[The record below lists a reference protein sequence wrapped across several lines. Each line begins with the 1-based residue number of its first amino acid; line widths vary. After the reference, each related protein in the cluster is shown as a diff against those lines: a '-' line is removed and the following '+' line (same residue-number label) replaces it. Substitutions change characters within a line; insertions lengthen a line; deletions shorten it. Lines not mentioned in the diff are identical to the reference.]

1 MRGFQWKV
9 GRSHARQ
16 HPLTVPWKQKPM
28 IEWKLALGA
37 WAALG
42 MTVALAQQPPP
53 RTQSPMEVL
62 KNAQQNAGDI
72 GQLRAAL
79 QSPDPSV
86 RASAFTSMIESN
98 NPSLIAM
105 AINEGHVSS
114 DAAVRDLAARAA
126 FRELRAFQIEPDG
139 DVSPDTQNAIIDLS
153 DERGLRVVVADY
165 NWVTGIFTNFAGQ
178 GQISGSRLTFRTQ
191 SCQGTL
197 PAKEGSWMYDGLVIC
212 VRGATK
218 LSSRMHISIR

>member
-1 MRGFQWKV
+1 
-9 GRSHARQ
+9 
-16 HPLTVPWKQKPM
+16 M
-28 IEWKLALGA
+28 INKNLALGS
-37 WAALG
+37 WAVLG

-53 RTQSPMEVL
+53 RTQSPTEVL
-62 KNAQQNAGDI
+62 KSAQQNSGDI
-72 GQLRAAL
+72 EQLRAAL

-86 RASAFTSMIESN
+86 RTSAFTSMIESN

-105 AINEGHVSS
+105 AVNEGHVSS

-126 FRELRAFQIEPDG
+126 FRELRAFQIEPSG
-139 DVSPDTQNAIIDLS
+139 EVSPDTQNAIIDLS
-153 DERGLRVVVADY
+153 DERGLRLVVVEY
-165 NWVTGIFTNFAGQ
+165 NWVTGTFTNFAGQ

-197 PAKEGSWMYDGLVIC
+197 AGKEGSWTYEGLVIC
-212 VRGATK
+212 VRGTTK

>member
-1 MRGFQWKV
+1 
-9 GRSHARQ
+9 
-16 HPLTVPWKQKPM
+16 M
-28 IEWKLALGA
+28 INRKLALGS
-37 WAALG
+37 WAVLG

-53 RTQSPMEVL
+53 RTQSPTEVL
-62 KNAQQNAGDI
+62 KSAQQNSGDI

-86 RASAFTSMIESN
+86 RTSAFTSMIESN
-98 NPSLIAM
+98 NPSLIAI

-114 DAAVRDLAARAA
+114 DAAVRDLSARAA
-126 FRELRAFQIEPDG
+126 FRELHAFQIEPDG

-153 DERGLRVVVADY
+153 DEKGLRLVVTEY
-165 NWVTGIFTNFAGQ
+165 NWVTGMFTNYAGQ
-178 GQISGSRLTFRTQ
+178 GQVSGSRLTFKTW

-197 PAKEGSWMYDGLVIC
+197 AAKEGSWVYEGLVIC

-218 LSSRMHISIR
+218 LSSRMRVSIR